1 MGYINIFIRIYLALI
16 NNLIYKLCEFQGGN
30 ATLKNLII
38 NNKIWVGITA
48 GIYSVLLFVL
58 SGSLG
63 LIKNS
68 STSFVNLETNV
79 SMTKGFVIRDF
90 LTIGNFGILAFF
102 VVIAIVCAVFFRD
115 KEAQFKARINDK
127 ESRVMY
133 FKESLILLLTP
144 IFIGIVINFLIR
156 SLLFIMNQ
164 EILSLGLEISYFS
177 AINTY
182 LYILALALLGVSMNF
197 LFQVGVK
204 SVFSA
209 AIIPMFM
216 FEGLILIFGVSN
228 LFTSGKIPLLL
239 MTSNFISDLVE
250 NYINLF
256 YSDLRI
262 EMLGM
267 EVFSITILA
276 CIAITTVFLATTC
289 RYLVIYDEKRLK
301 YKYRFITIRRVVLVE
316 MVTLVVMYS
325 SIAIFGGIAF
335 LNSAVIT
342 IEQSF
347 IYTNIATIVLV
358 IPISIGMDILY
369 RKKYKIVNNKKVKR
383 AIKKITE
390 NEDECEYEYE
400 QVNLEI
406 DDNLSSKGIIKET
419 KTAKHKT
426 KEKDLGETRGFRDEE
441 VSNIKREVGFSFIEE
456 EGESEVFE
464 LRREEELDFMEID
477 IDKDDFFSMKNDDSK
492 K

>member
-1 MGYINIFIRIYLALI
+1 M
-16 NNLIYKLCEFQGGN
+16 
-30 ATLKNLII
+30 KNLII

-68 STSFVNLETNV
+68 STSFVDLETKV

-90 LTIGNFGILAFF
+90 LTIGNFGILTFLA
-102 VVIAIVCAVFFRD
+102 VIAIVCAVFFRD
-115 KEAQFKARINDK
+115 KDKQLRARINDK

-144 IFIGIVINFLIR
+144 IFIGIIINFLIR

-164 EILSLGLEISYFS
+164 EILSLGLKISYFS

-250 NYINLF
+250 NYVNLF
-256 YSDLRI
+256 YSNLRI

-267 EVFSITILA
+267 DVFVITILA
-276 CIAITTVFLATTC
+276 CIAMTTIFLATTC
-289 RYLVIYDEKRLK
+289 RYLVIYDEKRLE

-316 MVTLVVMYS
+316 MVTLIVMYS
-325 SIAIFGGIAF
+325 SIVIFGGIAF

-358 IPISIGMDILY
+358 IPISIKLDILY

-383 AIKKITE
+383 VIKKTIKSE
-390 NEDECEYEYE
+390 EEYDIEE
-400 QVNLEI
+400 VNLEI

-419 KTAKHKT
+419 KTAKHKI
-426 KEKDLGETRGFRDEE
+426 KEKDLGETRGFRESE
-441 VSNIKREVGFSFIEE
+441 VSNIKREVGFSFIENDDV
-456 EGESEVFE
+456 ESEKFK
-464 LRREEELDFMEID
+464 LSSEEELDFIEID
-477 IDKDDFFSMKNDDSK
+477 INKDDFFSMKNKDSK